1 MSDHAD
7 PRNRRRIVVTG
18 IGAVSPFGPGVDA
31 LWEGLAA
38 GEERIR
44 PVELFS
50 TEGHRTRLAAEVP
63 ELPES
68 LPAGLVLPRGSRPSR
83 TDRFALHAAHEA
95 WLMAGLPLPAPPEAG
110 LFLGSST
117 GGMYEGEEAYWRLR
131 RTGPERARTK
141 PFAPQ
146 PNGTPA
152 DAVAHAFG
160 LSGPVEALATA
171 CAASTM
177 ALEAALDSLR
187 AGEVRVALAGG
198 ADGLCQTT
206 FGGFNSLRAVDE
218 APARPF
224 RADREG
230 LSLGEGAGFL
240 VLETEAD
247 AASRGARPLAVLAG
261 AGSTCDAF
269 HMTAPCPEG
278 SGAARAMRV
287 ALADAGVSPGAVGF
301 LHAHGSGT
309 PHNDQAEAAAI
320 RAVFGERAATLPV
333 TSSKGAVGH
342 TLGSCGSLEAVITV
356 LCLIHGRVHPTPGG
370 GVVDPEARV
379 DLVLG
384 DPRAIDDARP
394 ALSLNLAF
402 GGANAALILRK
413 GPEDPR

>member
-1 MSDHAD
+1 MSDQAESRD
-7 PRNRRRIVVTG
+7 RGRIVVTG
-18 IGAVSPFGPGVDA
+18 IGAVSPFGPGVDV
-31 LWEGLAA
+31 LWEGLAR

-50 TEGHRTRLAAEVP
+50 TEGHRTRLAAEVR
-63 ELPES
+63 ELPDG

-95 WLMAGLPLPAPPEAG
+95 WRMAGLPLPAPAEAG

-117 GGMYEGEEAYWRLR
+117 GGLYEGEEAYWRLR
-131 RTGPERARTK
+131 RTGPERARAK

-152 DAVAHAFG
+152 DAVALAFG
-160 LSGPVEALATA
+160 LTGPVEALATA

-187 AGEVRVALAGG
+187 AGEVRFALAGG
-198 ADGLCQTT
+198 SDGLCQTT

-224 RADREG
+224 REDREG

-240 VLETEAD
+240 VLETEAE
-247 AASRGARPLAVLAG
+247 AAARGATILAVLAG

-269 HMTAPCPEG
+269 HMTAPGPEG
-278 SGAARAMRV
+278 AGAARAMRL
-287 ALADAGVSPGAVGF
+287 ALEDAGVAPEAVGF
-301 LHAHGSGT
+301 LDAHGSGT
-309 PHNDQAEAAAI
+309 PHNDRAEAAAI
-320 RAVFGERAATLPV
+320 RAVFGEHAATLPV

-356 LCLIHGRVHPTPGG
+356 LCLLHGRVHPTPGAG
-370 GVVDPEARV
+370 TVDPEARV

-384 DPRAIDDARP
+384 EPRAIDDARP

-402 GGANAALILRK
+402 GGANAAVVLRK
-413 GPEDPR
+413 GSEAAR